1 MTDNIQD
8 IMPAKLAYAI
18 ANSLFPEVDSQLRAG
33 KHISIEQ
40 LEQHAFLMD
49 FQPEL
54 DSFYRRYNVELIRA
68 PEGFF
73 YLRPK
78 ATTLISRSVLTEL
91 EMLVGKVLC
100 YLYLSP
106 ERLAQQG
113 IFSTQ
118 EVYDELLNLA
128 DETKL
133 LKAVNQRSSGSDLDK
148 QKLAEKVRAAL
159 NRLRRLGM
167 IYPVGEQHSG
177 KFSLSEAV
185 FRFGAE
191 VRAGDDPREAQ
202 LRLIRD
208 GEAANPQSLQLAKM
222 ADEQQN
228 KENEALNQDGEQA
241 DEAINEEAEQGAE

>member
-1 MTDNIQD
+1 MNENLQD
-8 IMPAKLAYAI
+8 LISTKLAAAI
-18 ANSLFPEVDSQLRAG
+18 ANPLFPAVDSQLRSG
-33 KHISIEQ
+33 RHIGQEH
-40 LEQHAFLMD
+40 LDNYTFLAD
-49 FQPEL
+49 FQNEL
-54 DSFYRRYNVELIRA
+54 DGFYRRYNVELIRA

-78 ATTLISRSVLTEL
+78 ATTLIARSVLSEL

-113 IFSTQ
+113 IFSVQ

-128 DETKL
+128 DEAKL
-133 LKAVNQRSSGSDLDK
+133 LKAINLRASGSDLDK
-148 QKLAEKVRAAL
+148 QKLAEKVRAAIG
-159 NRLRRLGM
+159 RLRRLGM
-167 IYPVGEQHSG
+167 LHTVGEQNSG
-177 KFSLSEAV
+177 KFTISESV

-208 GEAANPQSLQLAKM
+208 GEAATPESLAAEKT
-222 ADEQQN
+222 AAEDESAV
-228 KENEALNQDGEQA
+228 ENEEDFEDDDNQE
-241 DEAINEEAEQGAE
+241 GAE

>member
-1 MTDNIQD
+1 MNENLQD
-8 IMPAKLAYAI
+8 LISTKLAAAI
-18 ANSLFPEVDSQLRAG
+18 ANPLFPQVDSLLRSG
-33 KHISIEQ
+33 RHIGQEHIDNY
-40 LEQHAFLMD
+40 AFLGD
-49 FQPEL
+49 FQNEL

-78 ATTLISRSVLTEL
+78 ATTLIARSVLSEL

-113 IFSTQ
+113 IFSVQ

-128 DETKL
+128 DEAKL
-133 LKAVNQRSSGSDLDK
+133 LKAINLRASGSDLDK
-148 QKLAEKVRAAL
+148 QKLAEKVRAAIG
-159 NRLRRLGM
+159 RLRRLGM
-167 IYPVGEQHSG
+167 LHTVGEQNSG
-177 KFSLSEAV
+177 KFTISESV

-191 VRAGDDPREAQ
+191 VRGGEDPREAQ

-208 GEAANPQSLQLAKM
+208 GEAATPESLDAEKAALD
-222 ADEQQN
+222 DESAVN
-228 KENEALNQDGEQA
+228 
-241 DEAINEEAEQGAE
+241 NEEDFEDEDNQEGAE

>member
-8 IMPAKLAYAI
+8 LLSSKLAAAI
-18 ANSLFPEVDSQLRAG
+18 ANPLFPEVDSQLRSG
-33 KHISIEQ
+33 KHIGQEYLDNYS
-40 LEQHAFLMD
+40 FLAD
-49 FQPEL
+49 FQHEL

-78 ATTLISRSVLTEL
+78 ATTLIARSVLTEL

-113 IFSTQ
+113 IFTVQ

-128 DETKL
+128 DEAKL
-133 LKAVNQRSSGSDLDK
+133 LKAINLRASGSDLDK
-148 QKLAEKVRAAL
+148 QKLAEKVRAAIS
-159 NRLRRLGM
+159 RLRRLGM
-167 IYPVGEQHSG
+167 IHTVGEQHSG
-177 KFSLSEAV
+177 KFTISESV

-191 VRAGDDPREAQ
+191 VRSGDDPLEAQ

-208 GEAANPQSLQLAKM
+208 GEAATPQSLQAEKASLKDAM
-222 ADEQQN
+222 EQSMLETSAV
-228 KENEALNQDGEQA
+228 ENEQDFE
-241 DEAINEEAEQGAE
+241 DEENEGME

>member
-1 MTDNIQD
+1 MNENLQD
-8 IMPAKLAYAI
+8 LISTKLAAAI
-18 ANSLFPEVDSQLRAG
+18 ANPLFPAVDSLLRSG
-33 KHISIEQ
+33 RHIGQEHIDNY
-40 LEQHAFLMD
+40 AFLGD
-49 FQPEL
+49 FQHEL

-78 ATTLISRSVLTEL
+78 ATTLIARSVLTEL

-113 IFSTQ
+113 IFTVQ

-128 DETKL
+128 DEAKL
-133 LKAVNQRSSGSDLDK
+133 LKAINLRASGSDLDK
-148 QKLAEKVRAAL
+148 QKLAEKVRAAIG
-159 NRLRRLGM
+159 RLRRLGM
-167 IYPVGEQHSG
+167 LHTVGEQNSG
-177 KFSLSEAV
+177 KFTISESV

-191 VRAGDDPREAQ
+191 VRGGEDLREAQ

-208 GEAANPQSLQLAKM
+208 GEAATPDSLAAEKNALEEESAVENDDDFE
-222 ADEQQN
+222 DEQTL
-228 KENEALNQDGEQA
+228 E
-241 DEAINEEAEQGAE
+241 GAE

>member
-1 MTDNIQD
+1 MNENLQD
-8 IMPAKLAYAI
+8 LISTKLAAAI
-18 ANSLFPEVDSQLRAG
+18 ANPLFPAVDSQLRSG
-33 KHISIEQ
+33 RHIGQEH
-40 LEQHAFLMD
+40 LDNYAFLAD
-49 FQPEL
+49 FQNEL
-54 DSFYRRYNVELIRA
+54 DGFYRRYNVELIRA

-78 ATTLISRSVLTEL
+78 ATTLIARSVLSEL

-113 IFSTQ
+113 IFSVQ

-128 DETKL
+128 DEAKL
-133 LKAVNQRSSGSDLDK
+133 LKAINLRASGSDLDK
-148 QKLAEKVRAAL
+148 QKLAEKVRAAIG
-159 NRLRRLGM
+159 RLRRLGM
-167 IYPVGEQHSG
+167 LHTVGEQNSG
-177 KFSLSEAV
+177 KFTISESV

-208 GEAANPQSLQLAKM
+208 GEAATPESLAAEKT
-222 ADEQQN
+222 AAEDESAG
-228 KENEALNQDGEQA
+228 ENEEDFEDDDNQE
-241 DEAINEEAEQGAE
+241 GAE

>member
-1 MTDNIQD
+1 MTDNLQD
-8 IMPAKLAYAI
+8 VISTKLATAI
-18 ANSLFPEVDSQLRAG
+18 ANPLFPVVDSQLRAG
-33 KHISIEQ
+33 KHISIEHIDN
-40 LEQHAFLMD
+40 HAFLMD
-49 FQPEL
+49 FQYEL
-54 DSFYRRYNVELIRA
+54 DTFYRRYNVELIRA

-78 ATTLISRSVLTEL
+78 ATTLIARSVLSEL

-113 IFSTQ
+113 IFTTE

-128 DETKL
+128 DTEKL

-148 QKLAEKVRAAL
+148 QKLAEKMRAAL

-167 IYPVGEQHSG
+167 ISQVGDQYSG
-177 KFSLSEAV
+177 KFTISESV

-191 VRAGDDPREAQ
+191 VRSGDDPLEAQ
-202 LRLIRD
+202 MRLIRD
-208 GEAANPQSLQLAKM
+208 GEAATPESLALEKSAV
-222 ADEQQN
+222 
-228 KENEALNQDGEQA
+228 EN
-241 DEAINEEAEQGAE
+241 NEEFDDQDFDEGEE

>member
-1 MTDNIQD
+1 LLRSGRHIGQEHIDN
-8 IMPAKLAYAI
+8 Y
-18 ANSLFPEVDSQLRAG
+18 
-33 KHISIEQ
+33 
-40 LEQHAFLMD
+40 AFLGD
-49 FQPEL
+49 FQNEL

-78 ATTLISRSVLTEL
+78 ATTLIARSVLSEL

-113 IFSTQ
+113 IFTVQ

-128 DETKL
+128 DEAKL
-133 LKAVNQRSSGSDLDK
+133 LKAINLRASGSDLDK
-148 QKLAEKVRAAL
+148 QKLAEKVRAAIG
-159 NRLRRLGM
+159 RLRRLGM
-167 IYPVGEQHSG
+167 LHTVGEQNSG
-177 KFSLSEAV
+177 KFTISESV

-191 VRAGDDPREAQ
+191 VRGGEDLREAQ

-208 GEAANPQSLQLAKM
+208 GEAATPESLAAEKAVLDHESAV
-222 ADEQQN
+222 N
-228 KENEALNQDGEQA
+228 
-241 DEAINEEAEQGAE
+241 NEEDFEDEDNQEGVE

>member
-1 MTDNIQD
+1 MNENLQD
-8 IMPAKLAYAI
+8 LISTKLAAAI
-18 ANSLFPEVDSQLRAG
+18 ANPLFPAVDSQLRSG
-33 KHISIEQ
+33 RHIGQEH
-40 LEQHAFLMD
+40 LDNYAFLAD
-49 FQPEL
+49 FQNEL
-54 DSFYRRYNVELIRA
+54 DGFYRRYNVELIRA

-78 ATTLISRSVLTEL
+78 ATTLIARSVLSEL

-113 IFSTQ
+113 IFTVQ

-128 DETKL
+128 DEAKL
-133 LKAVNQRSSGSDLDK
+133 LKAINLRASGSDLDK
-148 QKLAEKVRAAL
+148 QKLAEKVRAAIG
-159 NRLRRLGM
+159 RLRRLGM
-167 IYPVGEQHSG
+167 LHTVGEQNSG
-177 KFSLSEAV
+177 KFTISESV

-208 GEAANPQSLQLAKM
+208 GEAATPESLAAEKTT
-222 ADEQQN
+222 DEESAVN
-228 KENEALNQDGEQA
+228 NEQDFEDNDNQE
-241 DEAINEEAEQGAE
+241 GAE

>member
-1 MTDNIQD
+1 MTDNLQD
-8 IMPAKLAYAI
+8 VISTKLATAI
-18 ANSLFPEVDSQLRAG
+18 ANPLFPVVDSQLRAG
-33 KHISIEQ
+33 KHISIEHIDN
-40 LEQHAFLMD
+40 HAFLMD
-49 FQPEL
+49 FQYEL
-54 DSFYRRYNVELIRA
+54 DTFYRRYNVELIRA

-78 ATTLISRSVLTEL
+78 ATTLIARSVLSEL

-113 IFSTQ
+113 IFTTE

-128 DETKL
+128 DTEKL

-148 QKLAEKVRAAL
+148 QKLAEKMRAAL

-167 IYPVGEQHSG
+167 IYQVGDQYSG
-177 KFSLSEAV
+177 KFTISESV

-191 VRAGDDPREAQ
+191 VRSGDDPLEAQ
-202 LRLIRD
+202 MRLIRD
-208 GEAANPQSLQLAKM
+208 GEAATPESLALEKSAV
-222 ADEQQN
+222 
-228 KENEALNQDGEQA
+228 EN
-241 DEAINEEAEQGAE
+241 NEEFDDQDFDEGEE

>member
-1 MTDNIQD
+1 MTENIQD
-8 IMPAKLAYAI
+8 LIPTKLATAI
-18 ANSLFPEVDSQLRAG
+18 ANPLFPVVDSLLRSG
-33 KHISIEQ
+33 RHITQEQ
-40 LEQHAFLMD
+40 LDNYAFLAD
-49 FQPEL
+49 FQDEL
-54 DSFYRRYNVELIRA
+54 DTFYRRYNVELIRA

-78 ATTLISRSVLTEL
+78 ATTLIARSVLTEL

-113 IFSTQ
+113 IFSVQ

-128 DETKL
+128 DESKL

-148 QKLAEKVRAAL
+148 QKLAEKVRAAI

-167 IYPVGEQHSG
+167 LHTVGEQHSG
-177 KFSLSEAV
+177 KFTISEAV

-191 VRAGDDPREAQ
+191 VRSGDDPLQAQ

-208 GEAANPQSLQLAKM
+208 GEAANPQSLQ
-222 ADEQQN
+222 ADQN
-228 KENEALNQDGEQA
+228 AIESAVENSDEIEDEFDGQG
-241 DEAINEEAEQGAE
+241 EE

>member
-1 MTDNIQD
+1 MTENIQD
-8 IMPAKLAYAI
+8 LISTKLAAAI
-18 ANSLFPEVDSQLRAG
+18 ANPLFPAVDSQLRSG
-33 KHISIEQ
+33 RHIGQEH
-40 LEQHAFLMD
+40 LDNFAFLAD
-49 FQPEL
+49 FQTEL

-78 ATTLISRSVLTEL
+78 ATTLISRSVLSEL

-113 IFSTQ
+113 IFSVQ

-133 LKAVNQRSSGSDLDK
+133 MKAVNLRAAGSDLDK
-148 QKLAEKVRAAL
+148 QKLAEKVRAAIG
-159 NRLRRLGM
+159 RLRRLGM
-167 IYPVGEQHSG
+167 LHTVGEQNSG
-177 KFSLSEAV
+177 KFTLSESV

-191 VRAGDDPREAQ
+191 VRSGDNPLEAQ

-208 GEAANPQSLQLAKM
+208 GEAANPQSLQAEKSALNEESAV
-222 ADEQQN
+222 
-228 KENEALNQDGEQA
+228 ENEEDF
-241 DEAINEEAEQGAE
+241 DEEGTE

>member
-1 MTDNIQD
+1 MTDNLQD
-8 IMPAKLAYAI
+8 VISPKLALAI
-18 ANSLFPEVDSQLRAG
+18 ANTIFPAVDSLLRSG
-33 KHISIEQ
+33 RHISMEH
-40 LEQHAFLMD
+40 LDNHAFLMD
-49 FQPEL
+49 FQNEL
-54 DSFYRRYNVELIRA
+54 DGFYRRYNVELIRA

-78 ATTLISRSVLTEL
+78 ATTLIARSVLSEL

-128 DETKL
+128 DEGKL

-148 QKLAEKVRAAL
+148 QKLAEKVRAAIG
-159 NRLRRLGM
+159 RLRRLGM
-167 IYPVGEQHSG
+167 IQTVGEQNSG
-177 KFSLSEAV
+177 NFTISESV

-191 VRAGDDPREAQ
+191 VRSGDDLLEAQ
-202 LRLIRD
+202 ARLIRD
-208 GEAANPQSLQLAKM
+208 GEAATSESLALEKQAQLVENDAES
-222 ADEQQN
+222 ADEID
-228 KENEALNQDGEQA
+228 EEFDGEQ
-241 DEAINEEAEQGAE
+241 E

>member
-1 MTDNIQD
+1 MNENLQD
-8 IMPAKLAYAI
+8 LISTKLAAAI
-18 ANSLFPEVDSQLRAG
+18 ANPLFPAVDSLLRSG
-33 KHISIEQ
+33 KHIGQEYIDNY
-40 LEQHAFLMD
+40 AFLGD
-49 FQPEL
+49 FQNEL

-78 ATTLISRSVLTEL
+78 ATTLIARSVLTEL

-113 IFSTQ
+113 IFTVQ

-128 DETKL
+128 DEAKL
-133 LKAVNQRSSGSDLDK
+133 LKAINLRASGSDLDR
-148 QKLAEKVRAAL
+148 QKLAEKVRAAIG
-159 NRLRRLGM
+159 RLRRLGM
-167 IYPVGEQHSG
+167 LHTVGEQNSG
-177 KFSLSEAV
+177 KFTISESV

-191 VRAGDDPREAQ
+191 VRGGEDLREAQ

-208 GEAANPQSLQLAKM
+208 GEAATPDSLAAEKNALEEESAVENDDDFE
-222 ADEQQN
+222 DEQTL
-228 KENEALNQDGEQA
+228 E
-241 DEAINEEAEQGAE
+241 GAE

>member
-1 MTDNIQD
+1 MTDNLQD
-8 IMPAKLAYAI
+8 TISSKLAAAI
-18 ANSLFPEVDSQLRAG
+18 VNPLFPAVDSQLRSG
-33 KHISIEQ
+33 RHIGQEH
-40 LEQHAFLMD
+40 LDNYAFLAD
-49 FQPEL
+49 FQHEL

-78 ATTLISRSVLTEL
+78 ATTLIARSVLSEL

-113 IFSTQ
+113 IFTVQ

-128 DETKL
+128 DESKL
-133 LKAVNQRSSGSDLDK
+133 LKAINLRASGSDLDK
-148 QKLAEKVRAAL
+148 QKLAEKVRAAIG
-159 NRLRRLGM
+159 RLRRLGM
-167 IYPVGEQHSG
+167 LHTVGEQNSG
-177 KFSLSEAV
+177 KFTISESV

-191 VRAGDDPREAQ
+191 VRSGDDPLEAQ

-208 GEAANPQSLQLAKM
+208 GEAANAQSLQ
-222 ADEQQN
+222 DE
-228 KENEALNQDGEQA
+228 KAALKTEESAVEN
-241 DEAINEEAEQGAE
+241 DEDFDDVEEGAE

>member
-1 MTDNIQD
+1 MNENLQD
-8 IMPAKLAYAI
+8 LISTKLAAAI
-18 ANSLFPEVDSQLRAG
+18 ANPLFPAMDSLLRSG
-33 KHISIEQ
+33 RHIGQEHIDNY
-40 LEQHAFLMD
+40 AFLGD
-49 FQPEL
+49 FQNEL

-78 ATTLISRSVLTEL
+78 ATTLIARSVLSEL

-113 IFSTQ
+113 IFTVQ

-128 DETKL
+128 DEAKL
-133 LKAVNQRSSGSDLDK
+133 LKAINLRASGSDLDK
-148 QKLAEKVRAAL
+148 QKLAEKVRAAIG
-159 NRLRRLGM
+159 RLRRLGM
-167 IYPVGEQHSG
+167 LHTVGEQNSG
-177 KFSLSEAV
+177 KFTISESV

-191 VRAGDDPREAQ
+191 VRGGEDLREAQ

-208 GEAANPQSLQLAKM
+208 GEAATPESLAAEKAVLDHESAV
-222 ADEQQN
+222 N
-228 KENEALNQDGEQA
+228 
-241 DEAINEEAEQGAE
+241 NEEDFEDEDNQEGVE

>member
-1 MTDNIQD
+1 MNENLQD
-8 IMPAKLAYAI
+8 LISTKLAAAI
-18 ANSLFPEVDSQLRAG
+18 ANPLFPAVDSLLRSG
-33 KHISIEQ
+33 RHIGQEHIDNY
-40 LEQHAFLMD
+40 AFLGD
-49 FQPEL
+49 FQNEL

-78 ATTLISRSVLTEL
+78 ATTLIARSVLTEL

-113 IFSTQ
+113 IFTVQ

-128 DETKL
+128 DEAKL
-133 LKAVNQRSSGSDLDK
+133 LKAINLRASGSDLDK
-148 QKLAEKVRAAL
+148 QKLAEKVRAAIG
-159 NRLRRLGM
+159 RLRRLGM
-167 IYPVGEQHSG
+167 LHTVGEQNSG
-177 KFSLSEAV
+177 KFTISESV

-191 VRAGDDPREAQ
+191 VRGGEDLREAQ

-208 GEAANPQSLQLAKM
+208 GEAATLDSLAAEKNALEEESAVENDDDFE
-222 ADEQQN
+222 DEQTL
-228 KENEALNQDGEQA
+228 E
-241 DEAINEEAEQGAE
+241 GAE